1 MGQTIRGT
9 IMQTPPGRGLEILD
23 DVVVG
28 VGDSGVI
35 SAVTPA
41 AAYDG
46 RVDLRLPDT
55 AVLLPGLIDTHLHAP
70 QWPQLGS
77 GLDLPLERW
86 LFEVT
91 FPLESRYADT
101 TFATGVWEH
110 MVPTLLAHGT
120 TTAVY
125 YSSVHVDATTALAE
139 TCARFGQRA
148 FVGRVGMDHP
158 DGTPD
163 WYRDVDAVSG
173 VAASAAS
180 LDAIGALR
188 SSLVR
193 GIVTP
198 RFIPACTDALLEGLA
213 ELAAATGTI
222 VQTHCSESDWEH
234 HHVLQRMGR
243 TDTEALLELG
253 LLGASTVLAHAD
265 LVSDH
270 DLGLIRN
277 HGAGIAHCPL
287 SNIYFANAVF
297 PARRALDAGVHV
309 GLGTDVAG
317 GAEAG
322 LLRQCAYAVSASRSL
337 EEGVDPALPP
347 ERRGVPESR
356 IDIVEA
362 FRMATVGGAALLGLP
377 VGLLEPGRRFDALV
391 VDEAVNPVSPLRRWD
406 EDDHD
411 RWFEK
416 VVRLATPDDITH
428 VWVDGALVAG
438 RSLS

>member
-1 MGQTIRGT
+1 
-9 IMQTPPGRGLEILD
+9 MQTPAGRGLEVLD
-23 DVVVG
+23 DVVVI
-28 VGDSGVI
+28 VDDAGVI
-35 SAVTPA
+35 ESVTPSA
-41 AAYDG
+41 AHEG
-46 RVDLRLPDT
+46 GVDLMLPES

-70 QWPQLGS
+70 QWPQIGS

-91 FPLESRYADT
+91 FPLEARYADAA
-101 TFATGVWEH
+101 FAASVWDH

-125 YSSVHVDATTALAE
+125 YGSVHLEATALLAE
-139 TCARFGQRA
+139 TCARVGQRA

-158 DGTPD
+158 EGTPD
-163 WYRDVDAVSG
+163 WYRDESAAEG
-173 VAASAAS
+173 VQASAAS
-180 LDAIGALR
+180 LEQISALG
-188 SSLVR
+188 SPLVQ

-198 RFIPACTDALLEGLA
+198 RFIPACTDDLLEGLA
-213 ELAAATGTI
+213 ELAAGTGTR

-234 HHVLQRMGR
+234 NYVLDRMGR

-253 LLGASTVLAHAD
+253 LLNRSTVLAHAD
-265 LVSDH
+265 LISSNDMS
-270 DLGLIRN
+270 LIRN
-277 HGAGIAHCPL
+277 HGAGVAHCPL
-287 SNIYFANAVF
+287 SNVYFANAVF

-322 LLRQCAYAVSASRSL
+322 LLRQCGYAVSASRSL
-337 EEGVDPALPP
+337 EEGVDPDLPSA
-347 ERRGVPESR
+347 RRGVPGSR

-362 FRMATVGGAALLGLP
+362 FRMATVGGADLLGLP
-377 VGLLEPGRRFDALV
+377 LGLIEPRRRFDALV
-391 VDEAVNPVSPLRRWD
+391 VDDAASAASPLRRWD
-406 EDDHD
+406 VDDAD

-438 RSLS
+438 RSTR